1 MAGAVPPFYRTRRS
15 FDHGHAYDLLRPL
28 EPECR
33 TVQFSAPQ
41 SETSLREMARL
52 MRDRPDV
59 ELYVFGGVKDLEFLK
74 HFENLRRFHLAVWD
88 LEGVGG
94 FAYLGTDFE
103 SLVFS
108 KTKTRFSLGFL
119 GMLPGLRSLFLQ
131 AHFKDFDVVPGLTGL
146 RSLGL
151 SGIPLGDLSM
161 LVPLQELTDV
171 FVGFSK
177 TRDLWALRDLPK
189 LKDLRI
195 LRITELAAV
204 DVLREL
210 VGLTSVELSWLRNVE
225 RLPNLSR
232 LAALQS
238 VTLDT
243 MNGLREIAGIAAAPA
258 LRRLAVAAT
267 PHLTADSFRCFLG
280 HPTLRELWGH
290 TGRARENA
298 EIKRLFPGI
307 AR

>member
-1 MAGAVPPFYRTRRS
+1 
-15 FDHGHAYDLLRPL
+15 
-28 EPECR
+28 
-33 TVQFSAPQ
+33 VQFSAPQ

-74 HFENLRRFHLAVWD
+74 HFESLRRFHLAVWD
-88 LEGVGG
+88 LEDVGG

-108 KTKTRFSLGFL
+108 KTKKRFSLRFL

-131 AHFKDFDVVPGLTGL
+131 AHFKDFDVVSGLTGL

-189 LKDLRI
+189 LRDLRI

-204 DVLREL
+204 DVLRDL
-210 VGLTSVELSWLRNVE
+210 VGLTSVELSWLRNIE

-243 MNGLREIAGIAAAPA
+243 MKGLREIAGIAAAPA

-267 PHLTADSFRCFLG
+267 PGLTADSFRCFLG
-280 HPTLRELWGH
+280 HPTLRELWGY